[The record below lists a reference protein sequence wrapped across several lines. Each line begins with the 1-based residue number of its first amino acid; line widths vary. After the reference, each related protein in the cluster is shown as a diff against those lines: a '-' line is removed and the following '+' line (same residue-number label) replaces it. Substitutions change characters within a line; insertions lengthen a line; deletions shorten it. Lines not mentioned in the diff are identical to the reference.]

1 MNKSILAASICAAL
15 TAGQSQAAT
24 FNVTTNADSG
34 AGSLRQALTDAGTN
48 AEADVIDLAA
58 ISGQTIT
65 LSSGALY
72 SGYDDIMIDGA
83 DVTVDAGGNSRVIE
97 TYYADVTLNDLTI
110 TGGDSLDGEESRPG
124 GGIYSKYGDLTLNNT
139 TVTGNT
145 AGAPG
150 GGLAIA
156 GYDSSVTIN
165 DSVISGNTG
174 GADGGGLF
182 VYTYYGNVSI
192 SGSTI
197 SGNSAEGGGLQ
208 PPPPT
213 SGPKNTGR
221 DLTQRLA
228 ARLNDPERRPAA
240 LRGEPGAYSQGGGGF
255 VIVGYG
261 DIEVTDSTISGNQ
274 ADAGAGL
281 VAISAYGGVSVAG
294 STFSANQADQF
305 GGAGALQSKY
315 TVSLLNSTISG
326 NSSGDLN
333 GGFALYS
340 SAAGPIRGDGT
351 RGVPSPVTIEFTTVT
366 GNTAVDIG
374 GIGISSDLS
383 ATIVASVIAGNTATT
398 DPDIGFQPGPTTTAD
413 VSVSLIGVDTSS
425 GTLTFDAA
433 SAALLGQDPLLG
445 PLADNGGPTFT
456 HLPGAGSPL
465 IDAVAAGEF
474 GCGTIFNI
482 DQRGEPRPQG
492 AGCEIGALE
501 NTAGVPPLP
510 EILPVPTLDRIGL
523 WLMVG
528 LLGFAGWFGVRRR
541 ASRNV

>member
-15 TAGQSQAAT
+15 AAGQSQAAT

-34 AGSLRQALTDAGTN
+34 AGSLRQALIDANAN
-48 AEADVIDLAA
+48 AEPDVIELSS
-58 ISGQTIT
+58 ISGQTIA

-72 SGYDDIMIDGA
+72 AVEDEITINGA
-83 DVTVDAGGNSRVIE
+83 GVTVDAGGNSRVIE
-97 TYYADVTLNDLTI
+97 TYDADVTLNDLTI
-110 TGGDSLDGEESRPG
+110 TGGDSFDGQGSGPG

-150 GGLAIA
+150 GGLAIT

-165 DSVISGNTG
+165 NSVISGNTG
-174 GADGGGLF
+174 GAYGGGLF
-182 VYTYYGNVSI
+182 AYTYSGNVSI

-197 SGNSAEGGGLQ
+197 SGNLVEGGGLQ
-208 PPPPT
+208 PPPPREPNT
-213 SGPKNTGR
+213 TGR
-221 DLTQRLA
+221 ELAQRLT

-240 LRGEPGAYSQGGGGF
+240 LRGGPGVSSQGGGGL
-255 VIVGYG
+255 VIVGDG

-281 VAISAYGGVSVAG
+281 VAISGYGSVSVAR

-305 GGAGALQSKY
+305 GGAGVLQAKY
-315 TVSLLNSTISG
+315 AVSLSNSTISG
-326 NSSGDLN
+326 NSSGGLN

-340 SAAGPIRGDGT
+340 SAAGPQRGDCT
-351 RGVPSPVTIEFTTVT
+351 RGDLSPVTIEFTTVT

-374 GIGISSDLS
+374 GIGISSDVS

-398 DPDIGFQPGPTTTAD
+398 DPDIGFEPGSTATAD
-413 VSVSLIGVDTSS
+413 VSVSLIGVEPSS

-456 HLPGAGSPL
+456 HLPGALSPL
-465 IDAVAAGEF
+465 IDAVAAGEL
-474 GCGTIFNI
+474 GCGTIFSI

-492 AGCEIGALE
+492 EGCDIGALE
-501 NTAGVPPLP
+501 NVAGVPPLP

-523 WLMVG
+523 WLMTG
-528 LLGFAGWFGVRRR
+528 LLGLAGWFGVRRR
-541 ASRNV
+541 GSRNV